1 MDSNDKFYVQ
11 SVHRALSIVDA
22 ISRNDNRKMNLS
34 ALSKKLQ
41 LHPSTVYRLLQ
52 NLIDLEY
59 ISEDSPGQYCLG
71 MAFLK
76 LGQQVHQSI
85 DLVNIA
91 KKHLL
96 KLNEQTKETV
106 YLAVWDKKANQIL
119 YIDKLNGLGNIH
131 LVCSIGTR
139 NLLHCTANGK
149 ALMADLDD
157 KAILDVLSR
166 TEMAAK
172 TRFTI
177 TDPESFVRQVR
188 SVSLHGYSQDR
199 EESEYNVACIA
210 APIRDYSSGIV
221 ASVSVS
227 GMVSDIHHHFQR
239 FASLVMD
246 TAKDISYDLGYRP
259 QTETE
264 SR

>member
-1 MDSNDKFYVQ
+1 MDPNDKFYVQ

-22 ISRNDNRKMNLS
+22 ISHNDIRQMSLS

-41 LHPSTVYRLLQ
+41 LHPSTVYRLIQ

-59 ISEDSPGQYCLG
+59 ISEVSPGQYCLG
-71 MAFLK
+71 MVFLK
-76 LGQQVHQSI
+76 LGQQVHQGI
-85 DLVNIA
+85 NLVSIA
-91 KKHLL
+91 KKHLQ

-119 YIDKLNGLGNIH
+119 YIDKLEGLGHIQLASFIGSRNRIH
-131 LVCSIGTR
+131 S
-139 NLLHCTANGK
+139 TATGK
-149 ALMADLDD
+149 ALMADFDD

-166 TEMAAK
+166 TEMVAK

-177 TDPESFVRQVR
+177 TDPEKFVQAVHN
-188 SVSLHGYSQDR
+188 VSLHGYGLDK

-227 GMVSDIHHHFQR
+227 GMVNNITGQENFRR
-239 FASLVMD
+239 FISMVMD

-259 QTETE
+259 QTD
-264 SR
+264 SL